1 MAESYDPKAILG
13 AQLETLATDI
23 AKDNHNLAYGFCRC
37 WPYSSSWEKNYALL
51 ARLTSVTNTNWAFGQ
66 LFKIESRDSFAIFKV
81 SMSGTTSAVNEKK
94 IDVLYSF
101 GLTKSQIEKLIVARY
116 TYTGNTLN
124 GAVVSIYTD
133 VSLNLGSVYNR
144 VSLRQLDNHSGGQ
157 YSYEDWQKATFY
169 THYLEGSA
177 SAASDEYLYASLSGN
192 SFDMTYSSPVMV
204 NVSAYTTY
212 SSILDEFNAGKIPY
226 YRYTSGNTA
235 IDLTFAG
242 TRAIPNVGMVLDFNA
257 VQNNTIYYVGFA
269 GSSSSFG
276 TVRTFPL
283 FSSDNVKTSSDT
295 SSWSSDNTNVPT
307 RAAVESKI
315 SSAMSGSLGG
325 FLGSMSPNDISLYQ
339 ISGHTFLKGDWFV
352 VSESGTAYYYP
363 NNDRSASS
371 ITLNLLEGDEYYWTT
386 SGTLVKKP
394 STALQIYS
402 ISSLSDWNSLTSPGL
417 YHISVSGATNAPS
430 TGTFSCLVSNENDN
444 IRQIAFKS
452 NNIYYR
458 GKGYNTSWTAWKNVN
473 DVDHATS
480 ADTATSATN
489 YISGSTT
496 YNIANAINSKQGT
509 LHFIASNA
517 GTLENPVADRQYVDG
532 LVGGGWVFATAGVWK
547 KYTDGSSVLAQTGT
561 YAYLDELVV
570 KAAYARR
577 IQVLSDSLPN
587 ATMSPGYTQEYE
599 GARHQWTQ
607 HVRYALTLTNT
618 TDVACNIY
626 IICGGRFTTSN
637 ADASTLH
644 NFAGN
649 LYIDG
654 RLYSTPTATVMIQT
668 WGPGDVNKQSIG
680 TIAAY
685 SSRTWEIWWEDYVD
699 PQNPSVYHIH
709 SVYVNTCI

>member
-1 MAESYDPKAILG
+1 
-13 AQLETLATDI
+13 
-23 AKDNHNLAYGFCRC
+23 
-37 WPYSSSWEKNYALL
+37 
-51 ARLTSVTNTNWAFGQ
+51 
-66 LFKIESRDSFAIFKV
+66 
-81 SMSGTTSAVNEKK
+81 
-94 IDVLYSF
+94 
-101 GLTKSQIEKLIVARY
+101 
-116 TYTGNTLN
+116 
-124 GAVVSIYTD
+124 
-133 VSLNLGSVYNR
+133 
-144 VSLRQLDNHSGGQ
+144 
-157 YSYEDWQKATFY
+157 
-169 THYLEGSA
+169 
-177 SAASDEYLYASLSGN
+177 
-192 SFDMTYSSPVMV
+192 
-204 NVSAYTTY
+204 
-212 SSILDEFNAGKIPY
+212 
-226 YRYTSGNTA
+226 
-235 IDLTFAG
+235 
-242 TRAIPNVGMVLDFNA
+242 
-257 VQNNTIYYVGFA
+257 
-269 GSSSSFG
+269 
-276 TVRTFPL
+276 
-283 FSSDNVKTSSDT
+283 
-295 SSWSSDNTNVPT
+295 
-307 RAAVESKI
+307 
-315 SSAMSGSLGG
+315 
-325 FLGSMSPNDISLYQ
+325 
-339 ISGHTFLKGDWFV
+339 
-352 VSESGTAYYYP
+352 
-363 NNDRSASS
+363 
-371 ITLNLLEGDEYYWTT
+371 
-386 SGTLVKKP
+386 
-394 STALQIYS
+394 
-402 ISSLSDWNSLTSPGL
+402 
-417 YHISVSGATNAPS
+417 
-430 TGTFSCLVSNENDN
+430 
-444 IRQIAFKS
+444 
-452 NNIYYR
+452 
-458 GKGYNTSWTAWKNVN
+458 VN

-547 KYTDGSSVLAQTGT
+547 KYTDGSSVLAQYGS
-561 YAYLDELVV
+561 YSYLDELVV

-699 PQNPSVYHIH
+699 PQNPSGYHIH